1 MSPRSNIYLW
11 LIATILVAAL
21 TAWAVTQRL
30 PSPPEASIQAPSGLS
45 LHEWMHQHLEISS
58 AQHVILDPLE
68 SAFESQRVQLRQQIR
83 QSGEVLA
90 IAIRDSAPDAAILAL
105 GADVPVCLAGRPARM
120 SGVGEV
126 VEPLSTA
133 LPAAWLVLAWA
144 ANLFNFM
151 DGSDGL
157 AGGMAV
163 CGFLVYA
170 TAAWLAGSTEFV
182 DNS

>member
-1 MSPRSNIYLW
+1 MNPRSNIYLW

-58 AQHVILDPLE
+58 AQHAILDPLE

-90 IAIRDSAPDAAILAL
+90 IAIRDAAPDPAILAHQEKL
-105 GADVPVCLAGRPARM
+105 NAAQGRLQQATLKHFIEMKHHLNPAQA
-120 SGVGEV
+120 EK
-126 VEPLSTA
+126 L
-133 LPAAWLVLAWA
+133 AAWTHDSILRQPG
-144 ANLFNFM
+144 N
-151 DGSDGL
+151 
-157 AGGMAV
+157 
-163 CGFLVYA
+163 
-170 TAAWLAGSTEFV
+170 
-182 DNS
+182 